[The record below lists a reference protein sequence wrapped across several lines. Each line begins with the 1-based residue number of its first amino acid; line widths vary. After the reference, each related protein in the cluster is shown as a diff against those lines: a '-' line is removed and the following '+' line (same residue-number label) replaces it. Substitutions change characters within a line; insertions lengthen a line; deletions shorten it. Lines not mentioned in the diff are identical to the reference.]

1 MILPRMAD
9 KIQVGQP
16 AFGLNTQFAD
26 PALLE
31 ICGADWDFVW
41 IDLQHGMLGP
51 NDLPGLIR
59 GCDLVGLTALVR
71 LPADRPDLVSFVL
84 DLDAGGVI
92 IAQVESVAQAQAMVA
107 AAKFPSLGNRSFGGR
122 RIIDR
127 HGRDYFQMANA
138 QQWLILQ
145 IESPEAAAIC
155 DSFAAIPGV
164 DGLMIGPDDMKMRL
178 GLPLSAPLDTPELAR
193 ASSAVTAACR
203 QHGKRAM
210 GFAAPTPAGI
220 QASVEAGFDL
230 ISVAAIAR
238 MIQQGSGDLL
248 KVRQAWAG

>member
-1 MILPRMAD
+1 
-9 KIQVGQP
+9 
-16 AFGLNTQFAD
+16 
-26 PALLE
+26 
-31 ICGADWDFVW
+31 
-41 IDLQHGMLGP
+41 
-51 NDLPGLIR
+51 
-59 GCDLVGLTALVR
+59 
-71 LPADRPDLVSFVL
+71 
-84 DLDAGGVI
+84 
-92 IAQVESVAQAQAMVA
+92 MVA
-107 AAKFPSLGNRSFGGR
+107 AAKFPSRGNRSFGGR

-145 IESPEAAAIC
+145 IESPEAAGIC
-155 DSFAAIPGV
+155 DSLAAIPGV

-203 QHGKRAM
+203 RHGKRAM